1 MSSYN
6 VSRRRS
12 AEGGFVAAGGVLWV
26 FHMQGIGSFLLHLTA
41 FRSPPVLRPPF
52 FRHDGSSHSPS
63 VDPFFLY
70 SLFTE
75 LCPHHPTF
83 HFRTPLCESSRV
95 SLASSLSS
103 SSCCFHLIFLC
114 IFLSFLP
121 CIPSSFLSRHHIGFA
136 IGFVVALFFSSLSFC
151 SLSFF
156 SLSKLSPLIHFKFL

>member
-12 AEGGFVAAGGVLWV
+12 AEGGFVAAGGALWV
-26 FHMQGIGSFLLHLTA
+26 FHMQGIGSFLLHLTPR
-41 FRSPPVLRPPF
+41 FDLLPSSDLHF
-52 FRHDGSSHSPS
+52 FDTTEARTPHQSIH
-63 VDPFFLY
+63 

-121 CIPSSFLSRHHIGFA
+121 YHAYLHPFYHAIILVLLLALLLPCSSPYLFVLFLSL
-136 IGFVVALFFSSLSFC
+136 VC
-151 SLSFF
+151 
-156 SLSKLSPLIHFKFL
+156 PNFLR